1 MSNNYNTFDE
11 LPGVA
16 DDSDLRSIHNDLKA
30 GKILTSLDAVYSNRT
45 VNLTKY
51 ISILRKK
58 YGVVICDRWIQVS
71 KRKRVKQYWINKGE

>member
-1 MSNNYNTFDE
+1 MSNNYNTFDD
-11 LPGVA
+11 LPGVT
-16 DDSDLRSIHNDLKA
+16 DDSDLRRIHNDLKA
-30 GKILTSLDAVYSNRT
+30 GKILTSLHAVTSIRT

-51 ISILRKK
+51 LSILRKK